1 MEKIQLLS
9 EILGELYLKLGNTD
23 EVVKLSQFLDIL
35 VVEEQKTI
43 NKCNRNIV

>member
-9 EILGELYLKLGNTD
+9 EILGDLFLKLGNTD

-35 VVEEQKTI
+35 VVEEQKSVD
-43 NKCNRNIV
+43 NYN